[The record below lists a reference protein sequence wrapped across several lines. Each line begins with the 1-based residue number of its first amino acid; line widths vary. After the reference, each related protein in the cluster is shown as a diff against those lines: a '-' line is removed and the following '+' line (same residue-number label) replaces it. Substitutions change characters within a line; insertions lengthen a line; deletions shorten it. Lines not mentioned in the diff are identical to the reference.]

1 MTIGSV
7 QLAAYGKENIYLN
20 GNPSI
25 HFFQLVQT
33 KHTHF
38 SRKTITL
45 FPEPSSPDHLSPC
58 AKTTIRVKLPRH
70 ADLLHKM
77 YLLVSIPDV
86 YSHKVEG
93 FRWVRG
99 LGIAMID
106 KVVLKA
112 GGVDLQTLTREW
124 LWIQSRYT

>member
-1 MTIGSV
+1 MTIGSI
-7 QLAAYGKENIYLN
+7 QLAAYGKENRYLN
-20 GNPSI
+20 GNPKVN
-25 HFFQLVQT
+25 FFQIVQT

-38 SRKTITL
+38 SKKTITL
-45 FPEPSSPDHLSPC
+45 FPEPSSPDHLSSC
-58 AKTTIRVKLPRH
+58 STTKIRVKIPRH

-77 YLLVSIPDV
+77 YLLVNIPDI

-112 GGVDLQTLTREW
+112 GGVDL
-124 LWIQSRYT
+124 